1 MQPLHLGRFLTNKRC
16 GASREAD
23 IVHLLKRAG
32 LPSWERV
39 SSASGNLWVCRYPG
53 VALFARECHR
63 IGLERRH
70 HRPINMLQQ

>member
-16 GASREAD
+16 GASREGQILSTCSSGPACPGGNAC
-23 IVHLLKRAG
+23 HLHR
-32 LPSWERV
+32 ER
-39 SSASGNLWVCRYPG
+39 LWVCRYPG

-70 HRPINMLQQ
+70 HLA